1 MPELLMI
8 ALYIT
13 GGLVLLFF
21 GADWLVQGAV
31 TLALHLGLSPLIV
44 GLTVVALGTSVPE
57 ALVSVQAALGHQGGI
72 ALGNVIGSNI
82 LNIALILGLSSLILP
97 LKVDSHIVK
106 ADVPLLT
113 GATFML
119 VVLLEDFHISRMEG
133 AFLLL
138 CIVFY
143 VTGNIMTVKRTS
155 PEEDKIEGMEIPED
169 SGKTLWRDVGFL
181 ILGIVTLG
189 FGANFLV
196 TGAVDLARIL
206 GLSEALIGLTIVSIG
221 TGTPELATALM
232 AAFRKIPDL
241 AIGNAVGS
249 NLFNIMFVLGIAG
262 LVAPLNG
269 KGISSVDLY
278 VMLGVTILLLGLEC
292 SAEFRGRIRPAVR
305 GGGKNRFIWVHRLR
319 SGCWRT
325 DRERFLEV
333 RRCIVAT

>member
-13 GGLVLLFF
+13 GGLVLLYF

-57 ALVSVQAALGHQGGI
+57 ALVSVQAAIGHQGGI

-82 LNIALILGLSSLILP
+82 LNIALILGLSAFFNP
-97 LKVDSHIVK
+97 LKVDSHLVK
-106 ADVPLLT
+106 ADVPLLA

-138 CIVFY
+138 CIVGY
-143 VTGNIMTVKRTS
+143 VAGNIMTVKRTS
-155 PEEDKIEGMEIPED
+155 PEENKIEGVELPED
-169 SGKTLWRDVGFL
+169 HSKNLWRDISFL
-181 ILGIVTLG
+181 FIGLIALA
-189 FGANFLV
+189 FGSNFLV

-221 TGTPELATALM
+221 TGTPEMATALM
-232 AAFRKIPDL
+232 AAYRKRADL

-249 NLFNIMFVLGIAG
+249 NLFNIMFVLGIAA
-262 LVAPLNG
+262 LVAPLDG
-269 KGISSVDLY
+269 KGISSIDLY
-278 VMLGVTILLLGLEC
+278 VMLGVTILLLPTVWT
-292 SAEFRGRIRPAVR
+292 GRILDRKEGFLFLAIYVGYLYHLWPA
-305 GGGKNRFIWVHRLR
+305 
-319 SGCWRT
+319 
-325 DRERFLEV
+325 
-333 RRCIVAT
+333 

>member
-8 ALYIT
+8 AIYII
-13 GGLVLLFF
+13 GGLILLYF
-21 GADWLVQGAV
+21 GANWLVQGAI

-57 ALVSVQAALGHQGGI
+57 ALVSVQAAIGHQGGI

-138 CIVFY
+138 CIVGY
-143 VTGNIMTVKRTS
+143 VAGNIMTVKRDS
-155 PEEDKIEGMEIPED
+155 PEENKIEGMEVPENP
-169 SGKTLWRDVGFL
+169 GKTLWRDVGFL
-181 ILGIVTLG
+181 VLGIITLG

-196 TGAVDLARIL
+196 SGAVDLARIF

-232 AAFRKIPDL
+232 ATFRKTPDL

-249 NLFNIMFVLGIAG
+249 NIFNIMFVLGIAG
-262 LVAPLNG
+262 LVAPLDGN
-269 KGISSVDLY
+269 GISSVDLY
-278 VMLGVTILLLGLEC
+278 VMLGVTILLLPTVWT
-292 SAEFRGRIRPAVR
+292 GRILDRKEGFLFLAIYVGYLYHLWPA
-305 GGGKNRFIWVHRLR
+305 
-319 SGCWRT
+319 
-325 DRERFLEV
+325 
-333 RRCIVAT
+333 

>member
-1 MPELLMI
+1 MTELLMI

-13 GGLVLLFF
+13 GGLVLLYF

-57 ALVSVQAALGHQGGI
+57 ALVSVQAAIGHQGGI

-82 LNIALILGLSSLILP
+82 LNIALILGLSAFLSP
-97 LKVDSHIVK
+97 LKVDSHLVK
-106 ADVPLLT
+106 ADVPLLA

-138 CIVFY
+138 CIVGY
-143 VTGNIMTVKRTS
+143 VAGNIMTVKRDS
-155 PEEDKIEGMEIPED
+155 PDENKIEGMEVPENP
-169 SGKTLWRDVGFL
+169 GKTLWRDVGFL
-181 ILGIVTLG
+181 VLGIITLG

-196 TGAVDLARIL
+196 SGAVDLARIF

-232 AAFRKIPDL
+232 ATFRKTPEL

-249 NLFNIMFVLGIAG
+249 NIFNIMFVLGIAG
-262 LVAPLNG
+262 LVAPLDG

-278 VMLGVTILLLGLEC
+278 VMLGVTILLLPTVWT
-292 SAEFRGRIRPAVR
+292 GRILDRKEGLLFLAIYVGYLYHLWPA
-305 GGGKNRFIWVHRLR
+305 
-319 SGCWRT
+319 
-325 DRERFLEV
+325 
-333 RRCIVAT
+333 

>member
-1 MPELLMI
+1 MTELLMI

-13 GGLVLLFF
+13 GGLVLLYF

-57 ALVSVQAALGHQGGI
+57 ALVSVQAAIGHQGGI

-82 LNIALILGLSSLILP
+82 LNIALILGLSSLIHP

-138 CIVFY
+138 CIVGY
-143 VTGNIMTVKRTS
+143 VAGNIMTVKRDS
-155 PEEDKIEGMEIPED
+155 PDENKIEGMEVPENP
-169 SGKTLWRDVGFL
+169 GKTLWRDVGFL
-181 ILGIVTLG
+181 VLGIITLG

-196 TGAVDLARIL
+196 SGAVDLARIF

-232 AAFRKIPDL
+232 AAFRKTPDL

-249 NLFNIMFVLGIAG
+249 NIFNIMFVLGIAG
-262 LVAPLNG
+262 LVAPLDG

-278 VMLGVTILLLGLEC
+278 VMLGVTILLLPTVWT
-292 SAEFRGRIRPAVR
+292 GRILDRKEGFLFLAIYVGYLYHLWPA
-305 GGGKNRFIWVHRLR
+305 
-319 SGCWRT
+319 
-325 DRERFLEV
+325 
-333 RRCIVAT
+333 

>member
-57 ALVSVQAALGHQGGI
+57 ALVSVQAAIGHQGGI

-97 LKVDSHIVK
+97 LKVDSRIVK

-196 TGAVDLARIL
+196 TGAVDLARIF

-232 AAFRKIPDL
+232 AAFRKSPDL
-241 AIGNAVGS
+241 AIGNVVGS

-262 LVAPLNG
+262 LVAPLDG

-278 VMLGVTILLLGLEC
+278 VMLGVTILLLPTVWT
-292 SAEFRGRIRPAVR
+292 GRILDRKEGFLFLAIYVGYLYHLWPA
-305 GGGKNRFIWVHRLR
+305 
-319 SGCWRT
+319 
-325 DRERFLEV
+325 
-333 RRCIVAT
+333 

>member
-97 LKVDSHIVK
+97 LKVDSRIVK

-196 TGAVDLARIL
+196 TGAVDLARIF

-232 AAFRKIPDL
+232 AAFRKTPDL
-241 AIGNAVGS
+241 AIGNVVGS

-262 LVAPLNG
+262 LVAPLDG

-278 VMLGVTILLLGLEC
+278 VMLGVTILLLPTVWT
-292 SAEFRGRIRPAVR
+292 GRILDRKEGFLFLAIYVGYLYHLWPA
-305 GGGKNRFIWVHRLR
+305 
-319 SGCWRT
+319 
-325 DRERFLEV
+325 
-333 RRCIVAT
+333 

>member
-13 GGLVLLFF
+13 GGLVLLYF

-57 ALVSVQAALGHQGGI
+57 ALVSVQAAIGHQGGI

-97 LKVDSHIVK
+97 LKVDSRIVK

-196 TGAVDLARIL
+196 TGAVDLARIF

-241 AIGNAVGS
+241 AIGNVVGS

-262 LVAPLNG
+262 LVAPLDG

-278 VMLGVTILLLGLEC
+278 VMLGVTILLLPTVWT
-292 SAEFRGRIRPAVR
+292 GRILDRKEGFLFLAIYVGYLYHLWPA
-305 GGGKNRFIWVHRLR
+305 
-319 SGCWRT
+319 
-325 DRERFLEV
+325 
-333 RRCIVAT
+333 

>member
-1 MPELLMI
+1 MTELLMI

-13 GGLVLLFF
+13 GGLVLLYF

-57 ALVSVQAALGHQGGI
+57 ALVSVQAAIGHQGGI

-82 LNIALILGLSSLILP
+82 LNIALILGLSSLIHP

-138 CIVFY
+138 CIVGY
-143 VTGNIMTVKRTS
+143 VAGNIMTVKRDS
-155 PEEDKIEGMEIPED
+155 PEENKIEGMEVPENP
-169 SGKTLWRDVGFL
+169 GKTLWRDVGFL
-181 ILGIVTLG
+181 VLGIITLG

-196 TGAVDLARIL
+196 SGAVDLARIF

-232 AAFRKIPDL
+232 ATFRKTPDL

-249 NLFNIMFVLGIAG
+249 NIFNIMFVLGIAG
-262 LVAPLNG
+262 LVAPLDGN
-269 KGISSVDLY
+269 GISSVDLY
-278 VMLGVTILLLGLEC
+278 VMLGVTILLLPTVWT
-292 SAEFRGRIRPAVR
+292 GRILDRKEGFLFLAIYVGYLYHLWPA
-305 GGGKNRFIWVHRLR
+305 
-319 SGCWRT
+319 
-325 DRERFLEV
+325 
-333 RRCIVAT
+333 

>member
-82 LNIALILGLSSLILP
+82 LNIALILGLSSLIHP

-196 TGAVDLARIL
+196 TGAVDLARIF

-232 AAFRKIPDL
+232 AAFRKSPDL
-241 AIGNAVGS
+241 AIGNVVGS

-262 LVAPLNG
+262 LVAPLDGN
-269 KGISSVDLY
+269 GISSIDLY
-278 VMLGVTILLLGLEC
+278 VMLGVTFLLLPTVWT
-292 SAEFRGRIRPAVR
+292 GRILDRKEGFLFLAIYVGYLYHLWPA
-305 GGGKNRFIWVHRLR
+305 
-319 SGCWRT
+319 
-325 DRERFLEV
+325 
-333 RRCIVAT
+333 

>member
-57 ALVSVQAALGHQGGI
+57 ALVSVQAAIGHQGGI

-97 LKVDSHIVK
+97 LKVDSRIVK

-196 TGAVDLARIL
+196 TGAVDLARIF

-232 AAFRKIPDL
+232 ATFRKTPDL
-241 AIGNAVGS
+241 AIGNVVGS

-262 LVAPLNG
+262 LVAPLDG

-278 VMLGVTILLLGLEC
+278 VMLGVTILLLPTVWT
-292 SAEFRGRIRPAVR
+292 GRILDRKEGFLFLAIYVGYLYHLWPA
-305 GGGKNRFIWVHRLR
+305 
-319 SGCWRT
+319 
-325 DRERFLEV
+325 
-333 RRCIVAT
+333 